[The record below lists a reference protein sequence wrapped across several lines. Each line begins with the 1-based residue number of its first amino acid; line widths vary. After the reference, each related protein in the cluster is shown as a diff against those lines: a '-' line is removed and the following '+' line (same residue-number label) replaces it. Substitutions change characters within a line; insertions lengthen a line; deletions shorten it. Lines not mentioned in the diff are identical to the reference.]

1 MPASTGSIRLT
12 YQLQTSFGRL
22 CEARPPQKEWHMEWL
37 AKLFTK
43 YPEMG
48 VYLAV
53 GIGYLFGRLKFR
65 GVGLGVVTGSL
76 LGGILIGNFFHVPVS
91 DQAKSLVFLLFLFGI
106 GYSVGPSFFQ
116 NLKGEGWRWAVLG
129 VFVPVIGL
137 ITAYTV
143 AHFLKLDPGYS
154 AGMLSGALTESPAI
168 GTASETIRSLSL
180 PDELKQQ
187 WIAHIAVADA
197 ICYIFGTLGVV
208 WCCSSLG
215 PKLLRFDL
223 RAESKKV
230 EANLG
235 IQRSKLGVYSAWQPI
250 GFRAYTI
257 AQDGLAVGKTVA
269 EAEQGMPGVRLFIER
284 IRRKGEIFSPV
295 STTVLEANDT
305 VAVIGR
311 TEIMIKALGATARE
325 VADPGLLAIPVAS
338 FDLYITSKT
347 FAGKTL
353 QEIVDGVEEA
363 RGVLLRGITRG
374 GRGIPIGTNTVI
386 ERGDTLHVTGSEAA
400 VQKLAPLVGRVIH
413 PTEESDLAVLG
424 LAIFIGVLVGATII
438 IPLGHLRIALGTSV
452 GTLLAGV
459 IVGWM
464 RSVRPWFGIIPD
476 AAILFMRSI
485 GLAAFVAMIGL
496 KAGPVFV
503 QAVREFGYLLFL
515 GGIVVT
521 LTPLIAGLF
530 FGRYV
535 LGLNPALLLGGIAG
549 AQTMIAGVAAVQE
562 KSDSPVATLGYSY
575 TVAFGH
581 VLLTTWGTII
591 VSLMT

>member
-1 MPASTGSIRLT
+1 
-12 YQLQTSFGRL
+12 
-22 CEARPPQKEWHMEWL
+22 MEWL
-37 AKLFTK
+37 EKLFTK
-43 YPEMG
+43 HPEMG

-91 DQAKSLVFLLFLFGI
+91 DQAKSIVFLLFLFGI

-116 NLKGEGWRWAVLG
+116 NLKGDGWRWAALG
-129 VFVPVIGL
+129 AFVPVIGL
-137 ITAYTV
+137 LTAYTV

-230 EANLG
+230 ESNLG

-257 AQDGLAVGKTVA
+257 PQDGLAVGKAVA
-269 EAEQGMPGVRLFIER
+269 EAEQSVPRVRLFIER

-295 STTVLEANDT
+295 GTTVLEANDT
-305 VAVIGR
+305 VAVMGH
-311 TEIMIKALGATARE
+311 TEIMIKALGPSAHE
-325 VADPGLLAIPVAS
+325 VADPELLEIPVAS

-374 GRGIPIGTNTVI
+374 GHKIPIGANTLI
-386 ERGDTLHVTGSEAA
+386 ERGDALHVTGSEAA
-400 VQKLAPLVGRVIH
+400 VQKLAPLAGRVIH
-413 PTEESDLAVLG
+413 PTEDSDLAVLG
-424 LAIFIGVLVGATII
+424 IAIFIGVLVGASII

-464 RSVRPWFGIIPD
+464 RSVRPWFGIIPE

-503 QAVREFGYLLFL
+503 HAVREYGYILFL

-530 FGRYV
+530 FGRYF
-535 LGLNPALLLGGIAG
+535 LRLNPALLLGGIAG
-549 AQTMIAGVAAVQE
+549 AQTMIAGVAALQE

>member
-1 MPASTGSIRLT
+1 
-12 YQLQTSFGRL
+12 
-22 CEARPPQKEWHMEWL
+22 MEWL

-76 LGGILIGNFFHVPVS
+76 LGGILIGNFIHVPVS

-129 VFVPVIGL
+129 VFVPAIGL

-168 GTASETIRSLSL
+168 GTASETIRSLPLS
-180 PDELKQQ
+180 DELKQQ

-230 EANLG
+230 EAKLG

-257 AQDGLAVGKTVA
+257 AQDGRAAGKTVA
-269 EAEQGMPGVRLFIER
+269 EAEQGVPGARLFIER

-295 STTVLEANDT
+295 GATVLEANDT

-311 TEIMIKALGATARE
+311 TEIMIKELGPTARE
-325 VADPGLLAIPVAS
+325 VADPELLAIPIAS
-338 FDLYITSKT
+338 FDLYITSKA

-353 QEIVDGVEEA
+353 QEIVDGAEEA

-374 GRGIPIGTNTVI
+374 GHGIPIGTNTVI

-400 VQKLAPLVGRVIH
+400 AQKLAPLAGRVIR

-424 LAIFIGVLVGATII
+424 IAIFIGVLVGASII

-496 KAGPVFV
+496 KAGPVFL
-503 QAVREFGYLLFL
+503 QAVREFGYVLFL

-535 LGLNPALLLGGIAG
+535 LRLNPALLLGGIAG

>member
-1 MPASTGSIRLT
+1 
-12 YQLQTSFGRL
+12 
-22 CEARPPQKEWHMEWL
+22 MEWL

-43 YPEMG
+43 YPEMA

-53 GIGYLFGRLKFR
+53 GLGYLIGRLKFR

-76 LGGILIGNFFHVPVS
+76 LGGIFIGNFFHVPVS
-91 DQAKSLVFLLFLFGI
+91 DQAKSIVFLLFLFGI

-137 ITAYTV
+137 LTAYAV

-154 AGMLSGALTESPAI
+154 AGLLSGALTESPAI
-168 GTASETIRSLSL
+168 GTASEAIRSLSL

-197 ICYIFGTLGVV
+197 ICYIFGTLGVI

-215 PKLLRFDL
+215 PKLLGFDL

-250 GFRAYTI
+250 GFRVYTI
-257 AQDGLAVGKTVA
+257 PQDGLVVGKTVA
-269 EAEQGMPGVRLFIER
+269 EAEQAVPGVRLFVER
-284 IRRKGEIFSPV
+284 IRRNGKIFSPLGT
-295 STTVLEANDT
+295 SVLEANDT
-305 VAVIGR
+305 VAVLGR
-311 TEIMIKALGATARE
+311 TEIMIKALGPLARE
-325 VADPGLLAIPVAS
+325 VADPELLEIPVAS
-338 FDLYITSKT
+338 YDLYTTSKT
-347 FAGKTL
+347 IAGKTL
-353 QEIVDGVEEA
+353 QEIVDDVEEA
-363 RGVLLRGITRG
+363 RGVLLKGISRG
-374 GRGIPIGTNTVI
+374 GHEIPIGTNTVI
-386 ERGDTLHVTGSEAA
+386 ERGDLLRVSGSESA
-400 VQKLAPLVGRVIH
+400 VEELAPVVGRVIH
-413 PTEESDLAVLG
+413 PTDETDFAVLG
-424 LAIFIGVLVGATII
+424 IAISIGVLVGAVLTIPI
-438 IPLGHLRIALGTSV
+438 GHLRIALGTSV

-459 IVGWM
+459 TVGWM

-476 AAILFMRSI
+476 AAILFMRSL

-496 KAGPVFV
+496 KAGPIFV
-503 QAVREFGYLLFL
+503 QAVREFGYILFL

-562 KSDSPVATLGYSY
+562 KSDSQVATLGYSY

-581 VLLTTWGTII
+581 IFLTIWGTII

>member
-1 MPASTGSIRLT
+1 
-12 YQLQTSFGRL
+12 
-22 CEARPPQKEWHMEWL
+22 MEWL

-53 GIGYLFGRLKFR
+53 GMGYLIGRLKFR

-91 DQAKSLVFLLFLFGI
+91 DQAKSIVFLLFLFGI

-137 ITAYTV
+137 LTAYTV
-143 AHFLKLDPGYS
+143 ARVLKLDPGYS
-154 AGMLSGALTESPAI
+154 AGLLSGSLTESPAI
-168 GTASETIRSLSL
+168 GTASEAIRSLSL

-197 ICYIFGTLGVV
+197 ICYIFGTLGVI

-250 GFRAYTI
+250 GFRAYTV
-257 AQDGLAVGKTVA
+257 AQDGLVIGKTVL
-269 EAEQGMPGVRLFIER
+269 EAEQSVPGARLFIER
-284 IRRKGEIFSPV
+284 IRRNGKIFLPLR
-295 STTVLEANDT
+295 TTVLEANDT
-305 VAVIGR
+305 VAVVGR
-311 TEIMIKALGATARE
+311 TEIMIEALGQIARD
-325 VADPGLLAIPVAS
+325 VADPELLAIPVAS
-338 FDLYITSKT
+338 YDLYVTSKT
-347 FAGKTL
+347 IAGKTL
-353 QEIVDGVEEA
+353 QEIVDDVEEA

-374 GRGIPIGTNTVI
+374 EQEIPIGTNTVI
-386 ERGDTLHVTGSEAA
+386 DRGDILHVSGSESA
-400 VQKLAPLVGRVIH
+400 VEKLAPVVGRAIH
-413 PTEESDLAVLG
+413 PTDETDFTVLG
-424 LAIFIGVLVGATII
+424 IAISIGVLVGAVLTI
-438 IPLGHLRIALGTSV
+438 PVGHLRIALGTSV

-459 IVGWM
+459 TVGWM
-464 RSVRPWFGIIPD
+464 RSVRPWFGVIPD

-496 KAGPVFV
+496 KAGPVFF
-503 QAVREFGYLLFL
+503 QAVREFGYILFL

-535 LGLNPALLLGGIAG
+535 LKLNPALLLGGIAG

-562 KSDSPVATLGYSY
+562 KSDSQVATLGYSY
-575 TVAFGH
+575 TAAFGH
-581 VLLTTWGTII
+581 IFLTTWGTII
-591 VSLMT
+591 ISLMT

>member
-1 MPASTGSIRLT
+1 
-12 YQLQTSFGRL
+12 
-22 CEARPPQKEWHMEWL
+22 MEWL

-53 GIGYLFGRLKFR
+53 GLGYLIGRLKFR

-91 DQAKSLVFLLFLFGI
+91 DQAKTLVFLLFLFGI
-106 GYSVGPSFFQ
+106 GYSVGPGFFQ
-116 NLKGEGWRWAVLG
+116 NLKGDGWRWAVLG
-129 VFVPVIGL
+129 FFVPAIGL
-137 ITAYTV
+137 LTAYTV
-143 AHFLKLDPGYS
+143 ARVLKLDPGYS
-154 AGMLSGALTESPAI
+154 AGLLSGSLTESPAI
-168 GTASETIRSLSL
+168 GTASEAIRSLSL

-197 ICYIFGTLGVV
+197 ICYIFGTLGVI

-235 IQRSKLGVYSAWQPI
+235 IQRSKLGVHSAWQPI

-269 EAEQGMPGVRLFIER
+269 EAERSVPGVRLFIER
-284 IRRKGEIFSPV
+284 IRRRGDIFSHV

-305 VAVIGR
+305 VAVLGR
-311 TEIMIKALGATARE
+311 TELMIQALGPTATE
-325 VADPGLLAIPVAS
+325 VADPELLGISVAS
-338 FDLYITSKT
+338 FDLYVTSKT
-347 FAGKTL
+347 IAGKTL
-353 QEIVDGVEEA
+353 QQIVDDVEEA
-363 RGVLLRGITRG
+363 RGVLLRGMTRG
-374 GRGIPIGTNTVI
+374 GHDIPIGTNTVV
-386 ERGDTLHVTGSEAA
+386 ERGDTVHATGSETA
-400 VQKLAPLVGRVIH
+400 VKKLAPIVGRVIL
-413 PTEESDLAVLG
+413 PTQESDLAVLG
-424 LAIFIGVLVGATII
+424 IAIFIGILVGAVLV
-438 IPLGHLRIALGTSV
+438 IPVGHLRIALGTSV

-459 IVGWM
+459 VVGYT

-496 KAGPVFV
+496 KAGPIFV
-503 QAVREFGYLLFL
+503 HAVREFGYILFL

-535 LGLNPALLLGGIAG
+535 LKLNPALLLGGIAG

-562 KSDSPVATLGYSY
+562 KSDSQVATLGYSY
-575 TVAFGH
+575 TAAFGH
-581 VLLTTWGTII
+581 IFLTTWGTII